1 MLTSD
6 PVLKRFGLHSK
17 SQKMKYDRFV
27 DYYMISCNA
36 QDSYRKVYTKA
47 SKSTVM
53 KEAYKLVRHPYVVMQ
68 LREKNKAMD
77 EKMSEKQLMTRERV
91 LQELEEILEKTK
103 DKKEHVTSLKALDQ
117 LAKVIGAYAPIKE
130 EITHKG
136 VTINYIKP
144 NTEE

>member
-1 MLTSD
+1 
-6 PVLKRFGLHSK
+6 
-17 SQKMKYDRFV
+17 MKYDRFV

-47 SKSTVM
+47 SKNTVM

-91 LQELEEILEKTK
+91 LKELEEILEKTK
-103 DKKEHVTSLKALDQ
+103 DKKEIS
-117 LAKVIGAYAPIKE
+117 
-130 EITHKG
+130 
-136 VTINYIKP
+136 KP
-144 NTEE
+144 SSDR